1 MLDFIILYSLHALY
15 MWLSLILWLT
25 VVHVTEMF
33 WLLDSI
39 VPWIYSLLLYKHD
52 DTFKQLFR
60 VRLLGH
66 FWLILKMISIVKCAL
81 LERKACCY
89 VANAFLWRL
98 ELILHPCPIHPN
110 WVDSPE
116 ALYDLTRFARYVS
129 TRFAQSR
136 VSQINFRHDE
146 STTGETI
153 GFDRIESNQQH
164 FQPTL
169 HSPPEV
175 KKCEKTIHEPS
186 SILKHGHKL
195 QSIRTIRVDSIES
208 SQINN
213 IFNPPSKSRSI
224 IFSKGGANWLPHVK
238 LAEGETIRVDLTE

>member
-89 VANAFLWRL
+89 VANAFFVEIGANFASMSNTPKL
-98 ELILHPCPIHPN
+98 
-110 WVDSPE
+110 S
-116 ALYDLTRFARYVS
+116 RFAWG
-129 TRFAQSR
+129 TLRFDSICTLRLDSIRTESR
-136 VSQINFRHDE
+136 LTNQLPAWWIDNGGNDWIRSNRVE
-146 STTGETI
+146 STT
-153 GFDRIESNQQH
+153 
-164 FQPTL
+164 
-169 HSPPEV
+169 
-175 KKCEKTIHEPS
+175 
-186 SILKHGHKL
+186 
-195 QSIRTIRVDSIES
+195 
-208 SQINN
+208 
-213 IFNPPSKSRSI
+213 
-224 IFSKGGANWLPHVK
+224 FSTHPA
-238 LAEGETIRVDLTE
+238 